1 MNNFEKFL
9 IEIGITPNHHI
20 LIHSGFSAIKKNF
33 HLNGEEVISA
43 FKNLI
48 NPDLGSLIFPTFT
61 YCFKR
66 RDNSNEIFNRQL
78 SPSKVGYL
86 SELFRNSSD
95 VIRTSSPTHSF
106 SLWGRVTDIFDESN
120 SPESPLGENSVC
132 EWLNK
137 TENSYVVMLNV
148 NFTAFTMGHYYEV
161 YYKVPWFD
169 FSPWAYL
176 GVENI
181 GVSTSGEIHLK
192 EIPGCAKSF
201 INFEKYLL
209 EKKRINKYFVNNFW
223 AYFINLSEIQSDIK
237 FYFTQNFINLL
248 CDSETCNAC
257 KSRREFLK
265 ERGLI

>member
-9 IEIGITPNHHI
+9 INIGIKPNNHI
-20 LIHSGFSAIKKNF
+20 LIHSAFSAIKKNF
-33 HLNGEEVISA
+33 NSSGEEVIST
-43 FKNLI
+43 FKNFV
-48 NPDLGSLIFPTFT
+48 NPSFGSLIFPAFT

-66 RDNSNEIFNRQL
+66 QDNSNDVFDIKL

-86 SELFRNSSD
+86 SELFRNSSN

-106 SLWGRVTDIFDESN
+106 SLWGKVTEIFDESN
-120 SPESPLGENSVC
+120 CPESPLGNGSIC
-132 EWLNK
+132 EWLNNV
-137 TENSYVVMLNV
+137 ENSYVLMLNV
-148 NFTAFTMGHYYEV
+148 DFTAFTMGHYYEV
-161 YYKVPWFD
+161 RYKVPWYN
-169 FSPWAYL
+169 FSPWKYL

-181 GVSTSGEIHLK
+181 GVSTNEEIHLK

-201 INFEKYLL
+201 INLEKYLL
-209 EKKRINKYFVNNFW
+209 EQKQIKKYFFNNFW
-223 AYFINLSEIQSDIK
+223 AYFINLSEIQSDIE

-248 CDSETCNAC
+248 CDSEICNAC